1 MRDGNRIVDEDG
13 DKLWTGMEL
22 TCSHPYHAV
31 GKEML
36 MVTDPCNSFHV
47 AEPLVGGQHST

>member
-47 AEPLVGGQHST
+47 AEPLVGSQHST